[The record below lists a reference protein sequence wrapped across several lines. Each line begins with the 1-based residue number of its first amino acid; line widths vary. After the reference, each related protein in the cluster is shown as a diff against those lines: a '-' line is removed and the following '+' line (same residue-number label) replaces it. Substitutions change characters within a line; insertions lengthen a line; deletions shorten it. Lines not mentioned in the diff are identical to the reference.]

1 MSESGLADRRNQSIV
16 GARPSFVAGNM
27 EARRVAV
34 AVGNYGVKVGR
45 PRLVMIGGT
54 HLALARS
61 QQLSAD
67 ELIEVAVEHAL
78 SIANLNIG
86 AVIFDHRVR
95 MEHI

>member
-1 MSESGLADRRNQSIV
+1 
-16 GARPSFVAGNM
+16 M
-27 EARRVAV
+27 EARRVAIAV
-34 AVGNYGVKVGR
+34 ANYGVQIR
-45 PRLVMIGGT
+45 RARLVVIGGA

-67 ELIEVAVEHAL
+67 ELIEVAIEHAL
-78 SIANLNIG
+78 SIADLDIG